1 MSSGGFVNDPDDDD
15 HSMDLS
21 EKLKKEVDE
30 RNERKSNEL
39 KEHED
44 EIFNNNSIP
53 LDESEEESEIIDPAE
68 GISQDPV
75 DVAIRQRVL
84 ELYLPPHNKKI
95 KEIAL
100 LLNRSRSFI
109 YYRIQE
115 LVALGFLKKN
125 EETGHI
131 IRELPE
137 SQIDGYADVMK
148 TEFNKYKS
156 VERWVTKMKRDK
168 IKNWAYQVTDLFKIC
183 KTLERNPDH
192 FLAPLELVEQLME
205 DFEEKFRNG
214 EAYYIDKQHKALDK
228 NRADVSIGHFVKAV
242 RSFRQRL
249 GHPVPKNVGGILSVT
264 EDTGNYARLKM
275 TDSQIAKGVEYMNG
289 ISQTIGDLFII
300 HYETGV
306 RTDTLFN
313 MMMTFRHKI
322 IEVLNPKTGERKPC
336 ELYILDVHE
345 KKTEGDYS
353 KIIIS
358 PHARKVIKRM
368 KQGQTMVEKGDWKS
382 KKEYNQHLKNFYKSI
397 GLIVGEEHPKTG
409 ERKPCELYILDVH
422 EKKTEGD
429 YSKIIISPHA
439 RKVIKRM
446 KQGQTMVEKGDWKSK
461 KEYNQH
467 LKNFYKSIGLI
478 VGEEHPKKGTQEYYL
493 NEYPSHFIRHSWSH
507 WLMRCTGF
515 NATVVSKFAWEDTK
529 TLTKIYSKQSIDEI
543 LSIGDCQFCRPSKY
557 RKADDDLYF
566 CCLQHAIAYYN
577 EQLPP
582 ELSDD
587 KSDDD
592 QPPTSPVTNSVD
604 PDPSGNSEF
613 EKTTVNLGEETVLIP
628 S

>member
-1 MSSGGFVNDPDDDD
+1 MSSGGFVTDPDDDD

-300 HYETGV
+300 HHETGV

-322 IEVLNPKTGERKPC
+322 IEVLN
-336 ELYILDVHE
+336 
-345 KKTEGDYS
+345 
-353 KIIIS
+353 
-358 PHARKVIKRM
+358 
-368 KQGQTMVEKGDWKS
+368 
-382 KKEYNQHLKNFYKSI
+382 
-397 GLIVGEEHPKTG
+397 PKTG

>member
-1 MSSGGFVNDPDDDD
+1 MSGGFVTDPDDDD

-300 HYETGV
+300 HHETGV

-313 MMMTFRHKI
+313 MIMTFRHKI
-322 IEVLNPKTGERKPC
+322 IEVLN
-336 ELYILDVHE
+336 
-345 KKTEGDYS
+345 
-353 KIIIS
+353 
-358 PHARKVIKRM
+358 
-368 KQGQTMVEKGDWKS
+368 
-382 KKEYNQHLKNFYKSI
+382 
-397 GLIVGEEHPKTG
+397 PKTG

-587 KSDDD
+587 KSDDN

-613 EKTTVNLGEETVLIP
+613 EKTTVNLGEGEGTVLIP

>member
-300 HYETGV
+300 HHETGV

-322 IEVLNPKTGERKPC
+322 IEVLN
-336 ELYILDVHE
+336 
-345 KKTEGDYS
+345 
-353 KIIIS
+353 
-358 PHARKVIKRM
+358 
-368 KQGQTMVEKGDWKS
+368 
-382 KKEYNQHLKNFYKSI
+382 
-397 GLIVGEEHPKTG
+397 PKTG

>member
-1 MSSGGFVNDPDDDD
+1 MSGGGFVTDPDDDD
-15 HSMDLS
+15 HSLDLS
-21 EKLKKEVDE
+21 EKLKKEVEE
-30 RNERKSNEL
+30 RNERKNDEL
-39 KEHED
+39 KEHEE
-44 EIFNNNSIP
+44 EIFNNDSTP
-53 LDESEEESEIIDPAE
+53 LDQSEEESEIKDPAE

-275 TDSQIAKGVEYMNG
+275 TDSQIAKGVEYMNR

-300 HYETGV
+300 HHETGV

-322 IEVLNPKTGERKPC
+322 IEVLN
-336 ELYILDVHE
+336 
-345 KKTEGDYS
+345 
-353 KIIIS
+353 
-358 PHARKVIKRM
+358 
-368 KQGQTMVEKGDWKS
+368 
-382 KKEYNQHLKNFYKSI
+382 
-397 GLIVGEEHPKTG
+397 PKTG

-613 EKTTVNLGEETVLIP
+613 EKTTVNLGEGKVDSLPDNPVMLIP

>member
-1 MSSGGFVNDPDDDD
+1 LSGGGFITNPDDDD
-15 HSMDLS
+15 
-21 EKLKKEVDE
+21 KDE
-30 RNERKSNEL
+30 
-39 KEHED
+39 D
-44 EIFNNNSIP
+44 IDDNSSVP
-53 LDESEEESEIIDPAE
+53 LDESEEDSEKHDPADDV
-68 GISQDPV
+68 SKDPV
-75 DVAIRQRVL
+75 DVSIRNRVL

-115 LVALGFLKKN
+115 LVVLGMLKKN

-131 IRELPE
+131 VRELPE

-192 FLAPLELVEQLME
+192 FLAPLEIVEQMME

-214 EAYYIDKQHKALDK
+214 EAYYIDKQHKSIDK

-275 TDSQIAKGVEYMNG
+275 TDSQIAKGILYMYAV
-289 ISQTIGDLFII
+289 SQVIGDLFVI
-300 HYETGV
+300 HHETGV

-313 MMMTFRHKI
+313 MILTFRHKI
-322 IEVLNPKTGERKPC
+322 IEVLNPKSGERKPC
-336 ELYILDVHE
+336 ELYILEVHE

-358 PHARKVIKRM
+358 PPARKVIKRL
-368 KQGQTMVEKGDWKS
+368 KQGQTLVEKGDWKS

-397 GLIVGEEHPKTG
+397 GLVVGEET
-409 ERKPCELYILDVH
+409 
-422 EKKTEGD
+422 
-429 YSKIIISPHA
+429 
-439 RKVIKRM
+439 
-446 KQGQTMVEKGDWKSK
+446 
-461 KEYNQH
+461 
-467 LKNFYKSIGLI
+467 
-478 VGEEHPKKGTQEYYL
+478 PKKGTQEYYL

-557 RKADDDLYF
+557 RKPDDDLYF
-566 CCLQHAIAYYN
+566 CCLQHAIAYFN

-587 KSDDD
+587 KTDV
-592 QPPTSPVTNSVD
+592 QPPTTPEADGVSPENNINNDVVVK
-604 PDPSGNSEF
+604 E
-613 EKTTVNLGEETVLIP
+613 
-628 S
+628 